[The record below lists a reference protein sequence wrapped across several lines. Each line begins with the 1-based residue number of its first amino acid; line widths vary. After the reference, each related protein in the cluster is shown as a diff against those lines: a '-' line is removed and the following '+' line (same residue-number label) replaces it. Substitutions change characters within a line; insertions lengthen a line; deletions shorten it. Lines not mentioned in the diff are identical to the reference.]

1 MLPGDPQEVPQ
12 RYSLALSVEGPKRA
26 EPKDNQ
32 DASKSWC
39 DEELGIHV
47 VAVADGHGSAS
58 HNRSDIGS
66 KLAVQCVTDLIQQF
80 VRSDPSVV
88 VDGNRFDEFKA
99 WWTGAL
105 FSSFHAEWKSKVSLH
120 IASLRQNNEPHF
132 STRESAVASAMTNL
146 RIQYGTTL
154 LVALSRGNLVALG
167 QVGDGLTIAAGK
179 QVTFPLIQPDEDL
192 DDTRNETDSLCN
204 DNPRAIFKAFKG
216 QKPPRLVFLCSDGID
231 DGFNSIA
238 AVKKWIA
245 DLSRSGEILEP
256 RVFQTFLEGRI
267 EEISKTSG
275 DDATVG
281 LIFSPDGD
289 LPELEVAVIADGSEA
304 TSIED
309 ASVTP
314 SSSALDHTNEH
325 GHGPSKNSEE
335 GNNDPAILDRDSLE
349 QTEKHSESE
358 VEKVE
363 ATDPES
369 ISHIEGAPDPT
380 PDPHGPVGEPSD
392 SHGQELDQSS
402 VPQPRDQSSSPQP
415 PDQSSSPQPP
425 DPRRP

>member
-1 MLPGDPQEVPQ
+1 MLPGDPQELPQ
-12 RYSLALSVEGPKRA
+12 RYSFALSVEGPKRA
-26 EPKDNQ
+26 EPKYNQ
-32 DASKSWC
+32 DASQSWC

-80 VRSDPSVV
+80 VRSEPSVV
-88 VDGNRFDEFKA
+88 VDENRFDEFKA
-99 WWTGAL
+99 WWTGTL
-105 FSSFHAEWKSKVSLH
+105 FSSFHAEWKTSVRRH

-132 STRESAVASAMTNL
+132 PTRESAVGSSMPNL

-154 LVALSRGNLVALG
+154 VVALSCGNLVAFG
-167 QVGDGLTIAAGK
+167 QVGDGLTIASGK
-179 QVTFPLIQPDEDL
+179 QVTFPLQQPDEDL

-216 QKPPRLVFLCSDGID
+216 QKPPRLIFLCSDGID

-256 RVFQTFLEGRI
+256 DVFHSVLEDQTRK
-267 EEISKTSG
+267 ISLTSG

-289 LPELEVAVIADGSEA
+289 LPEIEIAVNADGSESS
-304 TSIED
+304 SIED
-309 ASVTP
+309 ASTAPP
-314 SSSALDHTNEH
+314 SNPVDPIIDQGL
-325 GHGPSKNSEE
+325 GPRRSSEE
-335 GNNDPAILDRDSLE
+335 ERNGPTDQTRDSLE
-349 QTEKHSESE
+349 HTEKHSEVE
-358 VEKVE
+358 VESVE
-363 ATDPES
+363 ATDPDS
-369 ISHIEGAPDPT
+369 ISQLESAPGRS

-392 SHGQELDQSS
+392 SQDQELDQTSGTQ
-402 VPQPRDQSSSPQP
+402 PPADEPPAPEQPR
-415 PDQSSSPQPP
+415 
-425 DPRRP
+425 